1 MERKYKFGVSVR
13 NHKSISVVLY
23 FGEPFKRF
31 KGSRHEQKA
40 ESYAKYMEDKLK
52 LNRRYFRM
60 GAEDSIDRPKWGRRL
75 MRKANVEDDGEIYHV
90 VDNGHIAILA
100 NKNYKNEKLNRLL
113 KNIRYTEDD
122 VYATLKKRDIS
133 FKDYDFYDIK
143 SNFGSSTPAVKIN
156 QTSYNAKYLQDMLR
170 KLRANTEI
178 RFSSQPKMP
187 LMMEFNY
194 GGEDYLMFLAP
205 MVKFDDEGN
214 QILVEDSVE
223 DLLIRKPKMEQDPD
237 FDPEKA
243 DRNKDGEL
251 SDWEKAVGNAVA
263 KGIREHKDKKG
274 AEEEEDMVHCNHCSE
289 IVGNEKEIYDDETVD
304 YEMANGELVC
314 VPCYKIWMKE
324 YENDLD
330 PNYSPFYAEDSELF
344 APLHC
349 RDCEGTGGLY
359 DSYFG
364 IDDECPSC
372 EGTGVMEA
380 ENFENLNPK
389 CIFMISEKEASWVGW
404 PFKNGKGQT
413 DCKDLGYD
421 MCESCIDFYA
431 KNDSQEAESFEAS
444 TGVMD
449 IDSYDI
455 DYFDLKEKLNKKI
468 IDARFDIVGEVGRF
482 YLTEYEDS
490 EIREGHVKGFFM
502 IILDNLP
509 YEDALDKQSEIRKE
523 VNNVLRT
530 FGFDGYS
537 LDTIDEGLDETET
550 VVLISKKQ
558 KEAESFEAQ
567 TVFTPSQVEDNKE
580 WNERSKRGEFWKDLW
595 WKKEGDR
602 YSNHD
607 NPNLYWNPNS
617 PLANELTEQKERFFK
632 NSILPSKER
641 PKPLET
647 QEEKRAYRNLPPK
660 EKNQIQTLGMY
671 WSNVDYLKEGYGI
684 SEELAEILESSK
696 MFGMYMNQM
705 INPQMIKK
713 YRTKILKALDSYN
726 PKNPKETHITTTL
739 SSHMKTRPVK
749 GPRPAY
755 DGNSSKPGLGY
766 YYSDYYDLPVPFMG
780 YDYEDLSRFEAETF
794 ESDSNNPSAESYQ
807 IIISDG
813 DKVGYNI
820 IKALDND
827 MIYWEL
833 IEGRIRIPKGEEVGY
848 YIIDKLNRAGV
859 DYMVVQRAE
868 TFEAPNPN
876 CSICDGKG
884 WKPSYG
890 DPKQDA
896 YLAKLFGV
904 SIDELRL
911 TPCDCRGAE
920 NFEAEFDW
928 DEPAY
933 AIDWRGDGNNN
944 GLIYGIEY
952 EDIST
957 DNDWFATK
965 DERDEALH
973 EFLRGFEGWDAETFE
988 AEIKP
993 TSYMVKSDAHKL
1005 KEASK
1010 RIHEQVEL
1018 GEEYPEWWKSKL
1030 SVARNN
1036 TDNLADFLDYAVV
1049 ENIFESEG
1057 DHDHE
1062 EIDELIDKLNT
1073 VVDFAITFIHDGGY
1087 GGEPKGVI
1095 IDDELGIKTE
1105 IVHYVEGSIQLHL
1118 VRDMET
1124 NELLSVRF
1132 SLTGDPEETP
1142 IVYLPLPEEI
1152 TSVPED
1158 DRVSA
1163 TN

>member
-13 NHKSISVVLY
+13 NYKSVSVVLY

-156 QTSYNAKYLQDMLR
+156 QTRYNAKYLQDMLR

-205 MVKFDDEGN
+205 MVNFDDEGN
-214 QILVEDSVE
+214 QIVVEDSVE

-243 DRNKDGEL
+243 DRNKDGKL

-274 AEEEEDMVHCNHCSE
+274 AEDEEDMVHCNHCSE
-289 IVGNEKEIYDDETVD
+289 IVGNEKEVYDDETVD

-314 VPCYKIWMKE
+314 IPCYKIWMKE
-324 YENDLD
+324 HKNDLD
-330 PNYSPFYAEDSELF
+330 PNYSPFYAESFNAESYQVGN
-344 APLHC
+344 C

-359 DSYFG
+359 DSYLG
-364 IDDECPSC
+364 IDDECASC
-372 EGTGVMEA
+372 EG
-380 ENFENLNPK
+380 
-389 CIFMISEKEASWVGW
+389 
-404 PFKNGKGQT
+404 
-413 DCKDLGYD
+413 
-421 MCESCIDFYA
+421 
-431 KNDSQEAESFEAS
+431 

-468 IDARFDIVGEVGRF
+468 IDARFDIVGVVGRF

-537 LDTIDEGLDETET
+537 LDTIDEGLDKTET
-550 VVLISKKQ
+550 VVLISKNQ

-580 WNERSKRGEFWKDLW
+580 WNERSKRGEFWEDLW

-607 NPNLYWNPNS
+607 DPNLYWNPNS

-660 EKNQIQTLGMY
+660 EKNQIETLGMY
-671 WSNVDYLKEGYGI
+671 WRNVDYLKEGYGI

-696 MFGMYMNQM
+696 MFGMYMSQM
-705 INPQMIKK
+705 ISPQMIKK

-755 DGNSSKPGLGY
+755 DGNSSKPGLAY

-780 YDYEDLSRFEAETF
+780 YDYEDLSRF
-794 ESDSNNPSAESYQ
+794 DAESFEANSIPYDFTKMPS
-807 IIISDG
+807 IFKSWRRNTAYCINDG
-813 DKVGYNI
+813 NENTLCGTGDRWSSRGHGS
-820 IKALDND
+820 AGL
-827 MIYWEL
+827 
-833 IEGRIRIPKGEEVGY
+833 GRITCQKCKSKWNKLTDEDIKRIEEAWERNGFMDSSWY
-848 YIIDKLNRAGV
+848 
-859 DYMVVQRAE
+859 
-868 TFEAPNPN
+868 
-876 CSICDGKG
+876 S
-884 WKPSYG
+884 
-890 DPKQDA
+890 
-896 YLAKLFGV
+896 
-904 SIDELRL
+904 
-911 TPCDCRGAE
+911 AE
-920 NFEAEFDW
+920 NFEADYNDRGQKLCSRCRLSGYERPIYADGLCVPCIEELEDEHDEFSKR
-928 DEPAY
+928 Y
-933 AIDWRGDGNNN
+933 
-944 GLIYGIEY
+944 
-952 EDIST
+952 
-957 DNDWFATK
+957 
-965 DERDEALH
+965 
-973 EFLRGFEGWDAETFE
+973 E
-988 AEIKP
+988 AESRP
-993 TSYMVKSDAHKL
+993 ASYMVKSDAHKL

-1049 ENIFESEG
+1049 ENVFESEG

-1124 NELLSVRF
+1124 DELLSVRF